1 MSAEKKITCTKKSDH
16 SIGLPQPGDVQ
27 KVHVRGYYV
36 ARRPLFEI
44 CGAKVLEK
52 EHRIAFVD
60 SHKISDSHAIGDDTA
75 YVSVH
80 VGKPT
85 ETGALTSSIL
95 AKAPGSMLSSSI
107 AANPTDGG
115 VLGGFLS
122 KAALGMVLGEK
133 ATFTYD
139 LAKMDDVEM
148 SLLVSDKGQLCRG
161 HFGSVPEDA
170 TGLVLEIESCAVMRD
185 GMEHSPDE

>member
-1 MSAEKKITCTKKSDH
+1 MSAEKKITKKSDH
-16 SIGLPQPGDVQ
+16 PIGLPQPGDVQ
-27 KVHVRGYYV
+27 KVHVKGYYV
-36 ARRPLFEI
+36 ANRPLFEL
-44 CGAKVLEK
+44 CGAKILEK
-52 EHRIAFVD
+52 ERRIAFVD

-139 LAKMDDVEM
+139 LAEMDEVEK
-148 SLLVSDKGQLCRG
+148 SLLINDKGQLCRG

-170 TGLVLEIESCAVMRD
+170 TGLVLEIESCAVVRE
-185 GMEHSPDE
+185 GKEHAADE

>member
-1 MSAEKKITCTKKSDH
+1 MSAPEKKVTHKSDH
-16 SIGLPQPGDVQ
+16 PIGLPKPGDVQ
-27 KVHVRGYYV
+27 KVHVKGYYV
-36 ARRPLFEI
+36 ANRPLFTL
-44 CGAKVLEK
+44 CGTKFLEK
-52 EHRIAFVD
+52 ERQVMFID

-85 ETGALTSSIL
+85 EKGALTSSIL

-107 AANPTDGG
+107 AAAPTDGG

-139 LAKMDDVEM
+139 LATMDEVEK
-148 SLLVSDKGQLCRG
+148 SLLINDKGQLCRG

-170 TGLVLEIESCAVMRD
+170 TGLVLKIESCAVVRD
-185 GMEHSPDE
+185 GKEHAPDE